1 MEALTYLENIES
13 NARTYAQ
20 TFQRLFVSGK
30 GMRIKDASG
39 QEFLDC
45 LSNAGTLAL
54 GHNPPEVRDAVMRF
68 LDSDH
73 LQQALD
79 LATPAKHAFVQELFS
94 MLPAKMRDT
103 SKILFCGPSGSD
115 AVEAAIKLA
124 RHYTKRSPLMAF
136 HGGYHGMTAG
146 ALSAMGK
153 LSPKTGDGMIAQ
165 GTHFLP
171 FPYRFRCPF
180 GTNGEHTDQLSIDYI
195 RTVLSDPE
203 GGVAKPAAVIVEV
216 VQGEGG
222 CIPASANWLRALREI
237 TLEQDILLIVDEV
250 QTGLGRTGSTF
261 AIEHAGI
268 VPDILV
274 LSKAIGG
281 GYPLAVIVYA
291 EHLDTWGPGMHA
303 GTFRGNQVAMV
314 AGAATM
320 QQIRRDHLV
329 AHAARMG
336 ERLESGLQDI
346 AQRCPFIGDIR
357 GRGLM
362 IGVEITQPAD
372 NQRAGQADGARAHAI
387 KLNCFDNGLMM
398 ETGGRHGA
406 VLRFLPPLT
415 ITETEVGMV
424 LDRFEQAVKKVG
436 ETRSH
441 AARVA
446 V

>member
-1 MEALTYLENIES
+1 MEALSYLENVES

-54 GHNPPEVRDAVMRF
+54 GHNPPEVRDAVMTF
-68 LDSDH
+68 LAGDH

-94 MLPAKMRDT
+94 TLPANMRET

-124 RHYTKRSPLMAF
+124 RHYTRRSPLMAF

-153 LSPKTGDGMIAQ
+153 LSPKTGDGLIAQ

-180 GTNGEHTDQLSIDYI
+180 GTDGEHTDQLSIDYI

-237 TLEQDILLIVDEV
+237 TLEQEILLIVDEV

-281 GYPLAVIVYA
+281 GYPLAVVVYA

-320 QQIRRDHLV
+320 RQIRKTTWLPTPPGWANDWKTACRISRSGFLSSAISAD
-329 AHAARMG
+329 AA
-336 ERLESGLQDI
+336 
-346 AQRCPFIGDIR
+346 
-357 GRGLM
+357 
-362 IGVEITQPAD
+362 
-372 NQRAGQADGARAHAI
+372 
-387 KLNCFDNGLMM
+387 
-398 ETGGRHGA
+398 
-406 VLRFLPPLT
+406 
-415 ITETEVGMV
+415 
-424 LDRFEQAVKKVG
+424 
-436 ETRSH
+436 
-441 AARVA
+441 
-446 V
+446 

>member
-1 MEALTYLENIES
+1 MEALTYLKSVES

-20 TFQRLFVSGK
+20 TFQRLFVSGN
-30 GMRIKDASG
+30 GMRIRDASG

-54 GHNPPEVRDAVMRF
+54 GHNPPEVRDAVMAF
-68 LDSDH
+68 LGSDH

-79 LATPAKHAFVQELFS
+79 LATPAKHAFVQQLFS
-94 MLPAKMRDT
+94 MLPARMRDT

-124 RHYTKRSPLMAF
+124 RHYTRRSPLMAF

-153 LSPKTGDGMIAQ
+153 LTPKTGDGLIAQ

-180 GTNGEHTDQLSIDYI
+180 GTDGEHTEQLSIDYI

-261 AIEHAGI
+261 AIEHAGV

-281 GYPLAVIVYA
+281 GYPLAVVVYA

-320 QQIRRDHLV
+320 RQISRDNLV
-329 AHAARMG
+329 ANAARMG
-336 ERLESGLQDI
+336 ERLQGGLREI
-346 AQRCPFIGDIR
+346 AQRYPFIGDIR

-362 IGVEITQPAD
+362 IGVEITKPPVQ
-372 NQRAGQADGARAHAI
+372 QRAGQADGTLAHAI

-415 ITETEVGMV
+415 ITEGEVDMV
-424 LDRFEQAVKKVG
+424 LDRFDQSLAKVVDKRPQVAR
-436 ETRSH
+436 ET
-441 AARVA
+441 V
-446 V
+446 